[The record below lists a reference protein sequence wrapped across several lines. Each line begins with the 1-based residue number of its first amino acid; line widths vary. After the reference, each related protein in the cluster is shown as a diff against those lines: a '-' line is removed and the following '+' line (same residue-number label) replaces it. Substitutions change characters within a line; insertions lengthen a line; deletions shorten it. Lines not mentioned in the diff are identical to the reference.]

1 MSTSPYDATT
11 PAQAETFAS
20 PVTTSAETKAE
31 TSSLG
36 EIIADIGQDLSTL
49 LRQEVELAKAEARE
63 SAKKAGRGAGM
74 FGGAATAGWFALLF
88 LSIAVWEW
96 LSSALDSRGWAA
108 VIVMVAWA
116 IIAAVLAATGRSAFR
131 NIDGLQRTVDT
142 SKRIPDALKGHEET
156 R

>member
-20 PVTTSAETKAE
+20 AATTSAETKAE

-36 EIIADIGQDLSTL
+36 ELVADIGEDISTL
-49 LRQEVELAKAEARE
+49 LRQEVELAKAEAKE
-63 SAKKAGRGAGM
+63 SAQKAGRGVGM

-88 LSIAVWEW
+88 LSLAVWEW
-96 LSSALDSRGWAA
+96 LSGAIDNRGWAA
-108 VIVMVAWA
+108 VIVMVVWA
-116 IIAAVLAATGRSAFR
+116 IVAAILAAAGRSSFR
-131 NIDGLQRTVDT
+131 KIDGLPRTVDT
-142 SKRIPDALKGHEET
+142 SKKIPDALKGHEET